1 MQVGGAVSSAGG
13 QRVLVLIGLGCSV
26 MLVGVGWGGWWE
38 QPRRPGSVTAPSSST
53 ASIHPGVDYEAIL
66 RQAEKEGDVVI
77 WDGGNNDSPF
87 FK

>member
-1 MQVGGAVSSAGG
+1 
-13 QRVLVLIGLGCSV
+13 
-26 MLVGVGWGGWWE
+26 
-38 QPRRPGSVTAPSSST
+38 
-53 ASIHPGVDYEAIL
+53 VDYEAIL